1 LVETFLLRRQ
11 QLAVE
16 VRNSMARQ
24 IALRVG
30 EKLKIPTAERQKPE
44 ALLEK
49 LANEYRNRARFR

>member
-1 LVETFLLRRQ
+1 
-11 QLAVE
+11 
-16 VRNSMARQ
+16 MARQ